1 MRLHKIEDSDS
12 QIAWCSDEWNES
24 DWPVRFVLRCQY
36 LEYWSEE
43 MAREVGKYCVEIHA
57 VSEAALGEEG
67 VKSVR
72 QCSGWSQE
80 DWDSMGPEWKALEIV
95 SYGSSARLW
104 GRCGNNK
111 HKLLREA
118 RKELKMIQFLFGFAM
133 DRPINAL
140 GATGWDWIKGNQLG
154 SYAR

>member
-1 MRLHKIEDSDS
+1 MRLHKIENSDS
-12 QIAWCSDEWNES
+12 QIVWCSDEWNES

-80 DWDSMGPEWKALEIV
+80 DWDKIPPEYRALEIV

-140 GATGWDWIKGNQLG
+140 GATGWDWIRGNPMG
-154 SYAR
+154 AFGR